1 MTGENKKV
9 ITDNEKF
16 LKKTAEINNSINYQ
30 FKIMDCKSVLELAAD
45 LKRLSRLSRLS
56 AKQRTEDCS
65 SNNF

>member
-1 MTGENKKV
+1 MRIKKSSQ
-9 ITDNEKF
+9 TTKSF

-30 FKIMDCKSVLELAAD
+30 FKIMDCKSVLELAVD

>member
-1 MTGENKKV
+1 MTGENKKI
-9 ITDNEKF
+9 ITDNEIN
-16 LKKTAEINNSINYQ
+16 AEINNSINYQ
-30 FKIMDCKSVLELAAD
+30 FKIMDCKSVLELAVD